1 MNQVYDETLV
11 LFGFGIE
18 EEKKKVI
25 PQEIKNNKLPETS
38 NPRYFEE
45 IISFDKVKN
54 RIFSTINYQY
64 NVFRIY

>member
-11 LFGFGIE
+11 LLGFSVE

-25 PQEIKNNKLPETS
+25 LQEIKNKSPLGNS

-64 NVFRIY
+64 NVFRTY